1 MGRLN
6 EPLLLPPPALE
17 PVERGADGR
26 RLGRFSFEGLKDF
39 FMASPDKT
47 APLERE
53 KYGND
58 LIMQLMTL

>member
-26 RLGRFSFEGLKDF
+26 RLGRFSFEGLNDF
-39 FMASPDKT
+39 FMASPYKT

-58 LIMQLMTL
+58 SFMRLILL